1 MHPKHFTAFLLPQ
14 SGVSAST
21 CSSPWHLSIAEHFEL
36 FCLPFQ
42 LPPSDVFSALCPH
55 LSLFLLGW
63 LKHTAWAPGAAMG
76 EQREQKCCMDVI
88 TENTGT
94 RDKVQ
99 KRFGMKCR
107 TGAFTPENSGPC
119 TEARHCQGGCI
130 SAGALPVGR
139 CPGEV
144 TEAGWLISSSLLS
157 FCLHCWPHYFS
168 RVEENKI
175 LPWSWA
181 CEQDTC
187 ALFRLVFSWQ
197 MKFSTL
203 YHTEQ
208 QTTFS
213 SESVST
219 E

>member
-1 MHPKHFTAFLLPQ
+1 
-14 SGVSAST
+14 
-21 CSSPWHLSIAEHFEL
+21 
-36 FCLPFQ
+36 
-42 LPPSDVFSALCPH
+42 
-55 LSLFLLGW
+55 
-63 LKHTAWAPGAAMG
+63 MG
-76 EQREQKCCMDVI
+76 EEGEQKYCMDVI

-139 CPGEV
+139 PRCPGEV

-168 RVEENKI
+168 
-175 LPWSWA
+175 
-181 CEQDTC
+181 
-187 ALFRLVFSWQ
+187 
-197 MKFSTL
+197 
-203 YHTEQ
+203 
-208 QTTFS
+208 
-213 SESVST
+213 
-219 E
+219 

>member
-1 MHPKHFTAFLLPQ
+1 M
-14 SGVSAST
+14 SAST

-76 EQREQKCCMDVI
+76 EEREQKCCMDVI
-88 TENTGT
+88 TENIST

-130 SAGALPVGR
+130 SAEALPVGRPR

-144 TEAGWLISSSLLS
+144 TEAGWLISSSLLTTLTCS
-157 FCLHCWPHYFS
+157 AFVCIAGRTTSREWKRIKSCHGTGLVSRTPVHCS
-168 RVEENKI
+168 G
-175 LPWSWA
+175 
-181 CEQDTC
+181 
-187 ALFRLVFSWQ
+187 
-197 MKFSTL
+197 
-203 YHTEQ
+203 
-208 QTTFS
+208 
-213 SESVST
+213 
-219 E
+219 